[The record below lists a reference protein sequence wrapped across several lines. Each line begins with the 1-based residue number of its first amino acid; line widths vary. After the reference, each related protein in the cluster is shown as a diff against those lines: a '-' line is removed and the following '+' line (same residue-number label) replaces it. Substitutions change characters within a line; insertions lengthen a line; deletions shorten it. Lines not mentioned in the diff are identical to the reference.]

1 MYTLIGGANNRTFRV
16 LWMLE
21 ELGLPYQRQDALPHD
36 ALVRGKSPLG
46 KLPVL
51 VVDDVPLT
59 DSVAILT
66 WLADSTGKLTAPAGS
81 IARAQQ
87 DGVTQQIVDELEGQ
101 VWVAARHSFI
111 LPKERRVP
119 EIKPTLAWEF
129 ARNCD
134 VLATRMQGD
143 FLMGNEMTVPDLLLT
158 HCLDWAAVAKFEVP
172 NEALQAY
179 ADRMRSRDAYRRAV
193 ASEKAMMAAR
203 QAPESA

>member
-21 ELGLPYQRQDALPHD
+21 ELGLPYQRQHAQPHD
-36 ALVRGKSPLG
+36 DLVRGKSPLG

-51 VVDDVPLT
+51 VVEDVPLT

-66 WLADSTGKLTAPAGS
+66 WLADSTGRLTAPAGS
-81 IARAQQ
+81 LARAQQ
-87 DGVTQQIVDELEGQ
+87 DGITQQIVDELEGQ

-134 VLATRMQGD
+134 VLARRMQGD
-143 FLMGNEMTVPDLLLT
+143 FLMGDQMTVPDLLLT
-158 HCLDWAAVAKFEVP
+158 HCLNWAAVAKFDVP

-179 ADRMRSRDAYRRAV
+179 AARMRGREAYRRAV
-193 ASEKAMMAAR
+193 ASEKAMLAGA
-203 QAPESA
+203 SASA